1 MTDKR
6 IKILRKLLHHRGVT
20 VDDISDSDCY
30 IIETI
35 KELDE
40 LYKPLIPSEE
50 ELQEIILNNCLKI
63 RKQQTIFNV
72 EQTAKAIH
80 DDLQNRL
87 NKKGD

>member
-1 MTDKR
+1 MTLR
-6 IKILRKLLHHRGVT
+6 EILEELTGQAT
-20 VDDISDSDCY
+20 SEFITYDEDDIKKA
-30 IIETI
+30 I
-35 KELDE
+35 KQIQS
-40 LYKPLIPSEE
+40 LIPSEE